1 MGEHREPSFWSV
13 IPDTVLSST
22 ELKANAKLLYAKVT
36 SLQTAKGYCYASNK
50 YLANGLG
57 LASDTVT
64 RLLRELADAGYL
76 RLEIVRDEKNAIT
89 ERRIYPTITLPAI
102 MPPSRTNARDPIG
115 QTSDT
120 PIGQTSDTPIG
131 QTSDQSNKD
140 LESKAENPPKAPQ
153 GAGKP
158 KRAEKSIPKH
168 KPERFEKFWSYYP
181 RGESR
186 KAAVRAWDKL
196 APDDA
201 MIDKM
206 AAALKRQMK
215 SEDWQRGIGIPYAST
230 WINGQRW
237 EDEVKN
243 TPVERN
249 LSPHYDPRGGLPEC

>member
-76 RLEIVRDEKNAIT
+76 RLEIVRDEKNAIA

-120 PIGQTSDTPIG
+120 PIGQTSDQRDKG
-131 QTSDQSNKD
+131 S
-140 LESKAENPPKAPQ
+140 ESKVENPPKAPQ

-243 TPVERN
+243 PAASGV
-249 LSPHYDPRGGLPEC
+249 PAPDPRGGLPQW

>member
-36 SLQTAKGYCYASNK
+36 SLQTAKGFCYASNK

-89 ERRIYPTITLPAI
+89 ERRIYPTIILPAI

-120 PIGQTSDTPIG
+120 PIGQTSD
-131 QTSDQSNKD
+131 QSIKG

-153 GAGKP
+153 GAGNP

-237 EDEVKN
+237 EDEVKVVA
-243 TPVERN
+243 PPPDVGVA
-249 LSPHYDPRGGLPEC
+249 YDPRGGLPGC

>member
-1 MGEHREPSFWSV
+1 MMGEHREPSFWSV

-89 ERRIYPTITLPAI
+89 ERRIYPTIILPAI
-102 MPPSRTNARDPIG
+102 MPPSRTNARE
-115 QTSDT
+115 

-131 QTSDQSNKD
+131 QTSDQSIKG
-140 LESKAENPPKAPQ
+140 LKSKAKNPPKAPQ
-153 GAGKP
+153 GAGNP
-158 KRAEKSIPKH
+158 KRAEKSIPRH
-168 KPERFEKFWSYYP
+168 KPERFEKFWTYYP

-186 KAAVRAWDKL
+186 KAAVKAWDKL

-237 EDEVKN
+237 EDEVKVVA
-243 TPVERN
+243 PPPDVGVA
-249 LSPHYDPRGGLPEC
+249 YDPRGGLPGC

>member
-102 MPPSRTNARDPIG
+102 MPPSRTNARE
-115 QTSDT
+115 

-131 QTSDQSNKD
+131 QTSDQSIKD
-140 LESKAENPPKAPQ
+140 LESKAKNPPKAPQ

-237 EDEVKN
+237 EDEVKVVA
-243 TPVERN
+243 PPPDVGVA
-249 LSPHYDPRGGLPEC
+249 YDPRGGLPGC